1 MSGQINGVQALI
13 LKEQPLA
20 FYTHCFN
27 HSLNLCLSK
36 ACKVFTIKIKM
47 ELLTLCETRWI
58 EWHDALIIFKELFL
72 YIIETLDDYENNG
85 SKSDFSSKAVMY
97 GSAIRKSDHVVSL
110 EVVVFIFSYTLNLS
124 QVFQSK
130 QQDLSKALND
140 VVTVRESL
148 ESIRRDVDIN
158 FKNIFSEVLKIA
170 SKIDV
175 DIKIPRVVANKIKE
189 QM

>member
-1 MSGQINGVQALI
+1 MQSIHNKNKNGITRISTISTFFSASI
-13 LKEQPLA
+13 LRVNKLTSIIE
-20 FYTHCFN
+20 
-27 HSLNLCLSK
+27 LNDKNNKLK
-36 ACKVFTIKIKM
+36 
-47 ELLTLCETRWI
+47 TLCETRWI